1 MLLLLGLVVAGVR
14 GAGGELG
21 ATLVVHEPLVVVSLV
36 ECGLSG
42 AQTSVFVAYKLS
54 CPVARG
60 VFPDLGWTPIPCI
73 GRGILNHQGSPL

>member
-1 MLLLLGLVVAGVR
+1 MLLLLGLVAAGVR

-21 ATLVVHEPLVVVSLV
+21 ATLVVSEPLVVVASLV

-54 CPVARG
+54 CPVAHG
-60 VFPDLGWTPIPCI
+60 VFPDQGWTPY
-73 GRGILNHQGSPL
+73 LLHWQGHS